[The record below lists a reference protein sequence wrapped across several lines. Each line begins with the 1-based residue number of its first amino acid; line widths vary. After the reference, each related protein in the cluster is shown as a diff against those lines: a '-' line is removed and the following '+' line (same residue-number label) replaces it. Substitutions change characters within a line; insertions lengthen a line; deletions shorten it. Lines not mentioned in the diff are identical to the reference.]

1 MAGLRALSGG
11 WETCMT
17 SSAQAA
23 QTAQAAITAAAQAE
37 LPATDQ
43 VAYEELIEQ
52 SAKLDDQA
60 KKLAADLEDCSLQIA
75 ASMRMIKQAD
85 TSIIGLLHTAAQSH
99 VKGNRIAAAAES
111 ATHAQTQKRLAEAI
125 SAYDT
130 IKLKLRAVQQEH
142 DELWQDSTCRRADT
156 NPELQDHSDDDD
168 DDDDGTY
175 EYHLASV
182 QSLNARA
189 IKGQLKALDRP
200 EDAVVDADDLRGQG
214 AVGTASYNDAALK
227 LLRRR
232 LARALTADHVAR
244 CPATGEDANID
255 EDQSDDEAPQDG
267 DGAEADSEHD
277 EAEQEHESSDEGAED
292 QPAGDQD
299 RDSSGSDTDDSY

>member
-1 MAGLRALSGG
+1 MAGLRALCGG

-23 QTAQAAITAAAQAE
+23 QTARTAITAAAQAE

-52 SAKLDDQA
+52 SAELDDRA
-60 KKLAADLEDCSLQIA
+60 KKLAADLADCSLQIA
-75 ASMRMIKQAD
+75 ASMRTIKQAD

-99 VKGNRIAAAAES
+99 VKGNLPAAAAES
-111 ATHAQTQKRLAEAI
+111 ATHVQTQQSLAQAI
-125 SAYDT
+125 ASYDA
-130 IKLKLRAVQQEH
+130 IKQKLQAVQQEH
-142 DELWQDSTCRRADT
+142 DELWQDSTCRRADI
-156 NPELQDHSDDDD
+156 NPELEDHSDDD

-189 IKGQLKALDRP
+189 IKGRLQVLGRP
-200 EDAVVDADDLRGQG
+200 EAAHVGVDDLCGQG
-214 AVGTASYNDAALK
+214 AVGTASYNNAMLK

-232 LARALTADHVAR
+232 LARVLTANHAAR
-244 CPATGEDANID
+244 RPATGDDADID

-267 DGAEADSEHD
+267 DGAEADSEHS
-277 EAEQEHESSDEGAED
+277 EAELEHESDDEDAAHLMD
-292 QPAGDQD
+292 SHQD
-299 RDSSGSDTDDSY
+299 RDSSRSDTDDSY